1 MKTTVETD
9 IVIIGGGVAGLW
21 LLNRLRKS
29 GYCAILL
36 ESNTL
41 GGGQT
46 NKAQGIIH
54 GGMKFAL
61 QGAMTPAAQA
71 IANMPQTWL
80 DCLEGRGDIDLTH
93 VPILSKN
100 QCLWST
106 GSLTSK
112 ISGFFAGLAL
122 KSQVQELKKEQFP
135 EVFQHP
141 QFKGQVYSLDEMVI
155 DANALVRE
163 LVKPNQDVI
172 FKVNAME
179 DDHLNFDEQG
189 RLDSITI
196 QVSPLPALTV
206 RAQKYIFTAGAGNES
221 LLDPLRKKGIAMQRR
236 PLHMVVV
243 KTDFSYPLF
252 AHCLGLSS
260 VPRITVTTHKAHD
273 GKTIW
278 YLGGQIAEEGV
289 KRNQAEQIQAT
300 RKELASLMPWLDFS
314 KAEFAS
320 FMIDRAEAL
329 QSDGK
334 RPDSFYFKEIA
345 NVIAAWPTKL
355 AFAPEL
361 ANSII
366 KHFKKSAV
374 QPASSDLRLLRAW
387 PIPAF
392 AKPIWD
398 ELL

>member
-1 MKTTVETD
+1 
-9 IVIIGGGVAGLW
+9 
-21 LLNRLRKS
+21 
-29 GYCAILL
+29 
-36 ESNTL
+36 
-41 GGGQT
+41 
-46 NKAQGIIH
+46 
-54 GGMKFAL
+54 
-61 QGAMTPAAQA
+61 MTPAAQA